1 MRVAHLAEKV
11 IIFLLGCNENIE
23 ICIIRGLFF
32 CRWDGGHS
40 YETLHNS
47 VFTQLL
53 RTKLLSSEGIIIHRA
68 MSVWCEI
75 GGCFALRSHF
85 HAHTRARMLGAWPIN
100 HLNSNWSPDDQ
111 KTMRFNQTGCV
122 LWDGWISSS
131 RRVQTMMP
139 SACSRQK
146 AISVCFIAI
155 LFWKKST
162 APMFPIIIRRSSDTL
177 LPEPSGFLFGLGRLR
192 AYEID
197 LSEALI
203 SDWSVEQ

>member
-1 MRVAHLAEKV
+1 MKHKNLHYSGFV
-11 IIFLLGCNENIE
+11 
-23 ICIIRGLFF
+23 F

-40 YETLHNS
+40 YKTLHNS

-53 RTKLLSSEGIIIHRA
+53 QTKLLSSEGIIIHRA

-85 HAHTRARMLGAWPIN
+85 HAHTRSRMLGAWPIN
-100 HLNSNWSPDDQ
+100 HLNSNWSPNDQ
-111 KTMRFNQTGCV
+111 QTMRFNQTGCV
-122 LWDGWISSS
+122 LWVDF
-131 RRVQTMMP
+131 QLP
-139 SACSRQK
+139 SCTDNDAKRLLTPEGNQC
-146 AISVCFIAI
+146 
-155 LFWKKST
+155 LFYSYSFLKEINST
-162 APMFPIIIRRSSDTL
+162 NVSHYYSRSSDTL